1 VEELDTAK
9 VQALPFSTR
18 KQDAILGHLVK
29 NDKFF
34 KYARDKILPHWF
46 VDPFNGKIY
55 QARLNFMKQNGRPP
69 GLDELQH
76 STDFAQET
84 QAYRTKMMT
93 KMALAEQESEIFK
106 LDGLTPELTSWMK
119 CRVYHESVEASV
131 KRFNAERYD
140 QAVEILN
147 KAVKEYMEISFDG
160 SSEVDFTDLSFLKTS
175 IYDRTNALT
184 FGLKKFDEKLLPD
197 NNGGGSLLPGDSTV
211 LIGPNNVGKTT
222 VMITIVRHNLY
233 NQKSVLYIPIE
244 GRLTDL
250 QEKIWCS
257 VLDINKVELLRKYE
271 TEKGLEELNR
281 YAKMITENL
290 VFVPQLK
297 AGLMVEDVA
306 QIIRKKQQEREALKG
321 KGFDLVVID
330 YPAKLSTK
338 QAEGGHMQRR
348 HIDAYVYNYFVQLA
362 LELNYHS
369 LVAIQV
375 NREGS
380 KINRGL
386 KGAEERLLVPED
398 VMEAWEAT
406 CTATNI
412 VTINRS
418 PTMAS
423 RNVVTFYICK
433 SRSSETGWAIAA
445 KSNYGNCITHSD
457 YQDAIA
463 YLGTAAMTDR
473 IGDLLCQWKGQDVPA
488 QVLYKATG

>member
-1 VEELDTAK
+1 MEELNPDK

-55 QARLNFMKQNGRPP
+55 QAKLNYMKETARPP
-69 GLDELQH
+69 SIDELKE
-76 STDFAQET
+76 SRDFAQET
-84 QAYRTKMMT
+84 QAYRTKMTT
-93 KMALAEQESEIFK
+93 KMALAAQESEIFK
-106 LDGLTPELTSWMK
+106 LDGLTPELTSWLK
-119 CRVYHESVEASV
+119 CRIYHESVEASV

-147 KAVKEYMEISFDG
+147 KAVKEYVEVSFDG
-160 SSEVDFTDLSFLKTS
+160 SNEVDLTDLSFLKTS
-175 IYDRTNALT
+175 IYDRTHALT
-184 FGLKKFDEKLLPD
+184 FGLKKFDEKLLPG
-197 NNGGGSLLPGDSTV
+197 NENGGSLLPGDSTV

-222 VMITIVRHNLY
+222 VMITVIRHNLY
-233 NQKSVLYIPIE
+233 NRKSILYIPIE
-244 GRLTDL
+244 GRLADL
-250 QEKIWCS
+250 QEKLWCS
-257 VLDINKVELLRKYE
+257 VLDVNKVELLRKYE
-271 TEKGLEELNR
+271 TAEGLEQLNR
-281 YAKMITENL
+281 WAKMIKENL
-290 VFVPQLK
+290 VIVPQLK
-297 AGLMVEDVA
+297 AGLMVEDIA
-306 QIIRKKQQEREALKG
+306 QIIRKKQQEREALDG

-380 KINRGL
+380 KINKGL
-386 KGAEERLLVPED
+386 KGAEERLLLAED

-423 RNVVTFYICK
+423 RHVVTFYICK
-433 SRSSETGWAIAA
+433 NRSSETGWAIAP
-445 KSNYGNCITHSD
+445 KSNYANCITHSN
-457 YQDAIA
+457 YQDAVA
-463 YLGTAAMTDR
+463 YLGTAAMPDR
-473 IGDLLCQWKGQDVPA
+473 IGDLLCQWKGQDIPPQA
-488 QVLYKATG
+488 LLKPTG